1 MTPSIEERRRVSDK
15 LAELVTSTNV
25 NWPQLFDA
33 LGTPGRDVTVLYLA
47 DLIDPFAWKVTVA
60 GNERLLD
67 RCRTPVSR
75 RLWQRGL
82 SDENPVLA
90 STSDQ
95 VRADAT
101 YPAVRSMRS

>member
-1 MTPSIEERRRVSDK
+1 MTPSIEERGRVSDK

-60 GNERLLD
+60 DNERLLD
-67 RCRTPVSR
+67 RCRELEAENSR
-75 RLWQRGL
+75 LKAA
-82 SDENPVLA
+82 LA
-90 STSDQ
+90 KG
-95 VRADAT
+95 VER
-101 YPAVRSMRS
+101 